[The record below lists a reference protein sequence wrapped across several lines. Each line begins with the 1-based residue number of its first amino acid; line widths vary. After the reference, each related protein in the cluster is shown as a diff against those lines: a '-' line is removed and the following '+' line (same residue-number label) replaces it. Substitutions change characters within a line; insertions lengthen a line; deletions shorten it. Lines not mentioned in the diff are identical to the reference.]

1 MTKQEII
8 DCLNQEGPN
17 DMDVLVEVAQ
27 AIEEYIGW
35 GWCYEYEI
43 ERSDEGWAARFY
55 NVERLQRRSMADQ
68 IQDLKDGDTI
78 TIDEI
83 LTACGE
89 EDNEDETY

>member
-1 MTKQEII
+1 MTKEEII
-8 DCLNQEGPN
+8 NRLNEEDPKDL
-17 DMDVLVEVAQ
+17 DMLIEVAQ
-27 AIEEYIGW
+27 AIGEYIGW

-43 ERSDEGWAARFY
+43 ERSDEGWVARFY

-89 EDNEDETY
+89 EYDEDETY